1 MKPQLLRSVLIV
13 FAFAF
18 ALVWNGEVVP
28 RSVAGFMSTADA
40 VIGRPATPV
49 SYAGVARRTT
59 RRAVA
64 ADAATQTCAT
74 AYDQYGQPVQVCE

>member
-1 MKPQLLRSVLIV
+1 MKTHAFRSVVIAL
-13 FAFAF
+13 AFAF

-28 RSVAGFMSTADA
+28 KSVAGFVSTAEA
-40 VIGRPATPV
+40 VIGRPLTPV

-64 ADAATQTCAT
+64 ASAATPNCVTT
-74 AYDQYGQPVQVCE
+74 YNQYGQPVTTCY